1 MGDGFLDSLGIWLF
15 GAGPFYFSVGVDG
28 LVLIG
33 CEVVTVV

>member
-1 MGDGFLDSLGIWLF
+1 MGDGFVDSWGY
-15 GAGPFYFSVGVDG
+15 GYFSVGVDG